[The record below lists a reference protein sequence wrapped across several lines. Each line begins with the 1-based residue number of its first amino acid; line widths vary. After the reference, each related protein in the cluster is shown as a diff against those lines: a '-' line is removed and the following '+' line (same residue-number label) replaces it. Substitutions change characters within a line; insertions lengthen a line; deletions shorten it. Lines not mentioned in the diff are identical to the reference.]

1 MIMPSENWNMFLE
14 RKPSL
19 RYFAVIR
26 RDLRS
31 FRGSIWEVRD
41 RRNPTRQQCL
51 FLPSRV
57 NSWPIWLNRLANFA
71 PTPIRLRNG
80 KVALLLNGS
89 DLESVRACL
98 RRRTKVS
105 NLELDVMTGFQTTRA
120 KRKKLQLVLLPTIA
134 VLVSTFLLMPRDES
148 VATPTPQRS
157 TIAPKVDSCNVT
169 VNRGVEIS
177 GTLSRYE
184 SIEITGQKYKIA
196 EINKL
201 GGLAQIKAKRT
212 CDKKYFRF
220 DAWLDEKDSRIERVY

>member
-1 MIMPSENWNMFLE
+1 M
-14 RKPSL
+14 
-19 RYFAVIR
+19 
-26 RDLRS
+26 
-31 FRGSIWEVRD
+31 
-41 RRNPTRQQCL
+41 
-51 FLPSRV
+51 
-57 NSWPIWLNRLANFA
+57 ANFA